1 MTEKGFGYLDKNLKP
16 LIETI
21 KPKKSDSYI
30 LFALGLDRIS
40 SQSFLITIG
49 TQLENFWNKVFSDC
63 QCNLIE
69 PERIPQG
76 FYKRKGKR
84 DGKEFKKGDPKPDKI
99 VQINH
104 TFVDGQK
111 RQVDHYVKLVD
122 DFKLYLESKCNL
134 EFDTEK
140 KPESNK
146 KVKEVWLALGA
157 DEGAYFNPCLDIV
170 PVDLFNQY
178 AKLGVKIYGV
188 RDIMGKISNCP
199 ITLDEYFTYLKEVIA
214 PILVEKGL

>member
-1 MTEKGFGYLDKNLKP
+1 MHYLEDNLRP

-21 KPKKSDSYI
+21 EPKKSDSYI

-76 FYKRKGKR
+76 FYKRNGKG
-84 DGKEFKKGDPKPDKI
+84 FKKGDPKPDKFKKR
-99 VQINH
+99 NL
-104 TFVDGQK
+104 VDVNGQN
-111 RQVDHYVKLVD
+111 RQVDHYVKLVN
-122 DFKLYLESKCNL
+122 DFKLYLESKCNMN
-134 EFDTEK
+134 FDTEK
-140 KPESNK
+140 LPESNK

-157 DEGAYFNPCLDIV
+157 DEGAYFNPCLEIV
-170 PVDLFNQY
+170 PVDLFNEY

-188 RDIMGKISNCP
+188 TDILSKISNAP
-199 ITLDEYFTYLKEVIA
+199 FTVEEYFTYLKEVIA

>member
-1 MTEKGFGYLDKNLKP
+1 MTSYFDDNLKP

-21 KPKKSDSYI
+21 EPKESDSYI
-30 LFALGLDRIS
+30 LIALGLSRIS

-76 FYKRKGKR
+76 FYKRNGKG
-84 DGKEFKKGDPKPDKI
+84 FKKGDPKPDKI
-99 VQINH
+99 VPTNY

-111 RQVDHYVKLVD
+111 RQVDHYIKLID
-122 DFKLYLESKCNL
+122 DFKLYLESKCCFR
-134 EFDTEK
+134 FDTEK

-146 KVKEVWLALGA
+146 KVKEVWSALGA

-170 PVDLFNQY
+170 PDDLFNEY

-188 RDIMGKISNCP
+188 RDIMDKISNCP
-199 ITLDEYFTYLKEVIA
+199 FTLDEYFTYLKEVIA